1 MGQRR
6 IKITVGGVQVM
17 AKLNSSRTADLV
29 WFALPIRAQTNI
41 WGDEIY
47 FSTEVEIG
55 EEDAKEVVEM
65 WDIGYWPP
73 GKAVCLFFGPT
84 PVSNGDEIRPASAV
98 NVIGKMEDSAVLLK
112 EVHSNS
118 VVLVEKI

>member
-1 MGQRR
+1 MEQRR
-6 IKITVGGVQVM
+6 IKITVGVVQVM

-29 WFALPIRAQTNI
+29 WSALPIRAQANI

-47 FSTEVEIG
+47 FPTEVEIG
-55 EEDAKEVVEM
+55 EEDAVEVVGM

-84 PVSNGDEIRPASAV
+84 PVSSGDEIRPASPV
-98 NVIGKMEDSAVLLK
+98 NVIGKMEDSAVLFK
-112 EVHSNS
+112 EVHSDS